1 MSGRHCDNCG
11 HLVTEQLRCVMRNQR
26 QLMMICEKC
35 YDTKPPWVVDAKVV
49 DDVTS
54 IFDGIVDDVIRH
66 QEEMRRHAR
75 KRFVFGMNYHAAVRR
90 FNEEVAR
97 ARQAGL
103 LPNAEPDMAERTWTI
118 VERESGTVLTQLTID
133 SSYTSDEAIGL
144 FINNTALEIGGM
156 TRKFTADEIM
166 ALPHGEEEC

>member
-11 HLVTEQLRCVMRNQR
+11 HLVTEQLHCVMRNQR

-49 DDVTS
+49 NDVTG

-66 QEEMRRHAR
+66 QEEMRRRTR

-90 FNEEVAR
+90 FNEDV

-103 LPNAEPDMAERTWTI
+103 SPEPDMAERTWTI
-118 VERESGTVLTQLTID
+118 VERESGMVLTTLTID
-133 SSYTSDEAIGL
+133 ASYTNEEAIGL
-144 FINNTALEIGGM
+144 FINNIGIQEGDNH
-156 TRKFTADEIM
+156 RKFTADEIM